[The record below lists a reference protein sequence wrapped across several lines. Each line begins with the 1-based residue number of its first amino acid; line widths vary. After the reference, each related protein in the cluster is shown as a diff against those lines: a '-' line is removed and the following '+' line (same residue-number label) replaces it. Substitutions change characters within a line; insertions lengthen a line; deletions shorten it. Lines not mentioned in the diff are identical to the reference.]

1 MRRYQATRCGDEL
14 SNTLMGLFASIL
26 DQGGWAGIVAG
37 FLLASVPASLIFI
50 WLWQRQRRERGQHA
64 LAATKARR
72 NELIVEASGEGIFEL
87 DTEGRV
93 RYANP
98 AAARMSGFAV
108 DELLGLDYRDL
119 VGVAQLESAE
129 PGTKRRFT
137 TDMRRGIGA
146 MLKRKDGRLREIE
159 YKVFP
164 ISDPGMSPGA
174 IFTFA
179 DMSERARLDAMI
191 QDMQATA
198 KIGAWEY
205 WPDNDRLIWTDEVY
219 RIHDLPVG
227 SSIDLREILE
237 YYDPVDRV
245 SATAMFDEAVKT
257 GAGYELELRLN
268 TPKGRL
274 VWVHIIAKAER
285 IAGRTLRLHG
295 IFQDV
300 TERRAAERQLRET
313 RDFFAQTLDAMPVQ
327 VTYVNTDGV
336 VTYCNQQTATWWQ
349 RVREQIV
356 GRRLADLLSADEFDQ
371 LRPRIETVLDG
382 TAQSFTYVTETG
394 GSHHEWQ
401 VQYVPERTAAGRVR
415 GFFWVMHDLSE
426 IKRLEARLVHA
437 QKMEAVG
444 QLTGGIAHDF
454 NNLLGVVIG
463 NLQLLER
470 SLTEQPGQLRKA
482 HTAMRAALR
491 GADLTRRLLAF
502 ARRQILDPEV
512 IDLNA
517 HLKGWDEL
525 LHRTLGDSIEVRIVR
540 EPDLWLTRVDPG
552 QIESAVLNLAINAR
566 DAMPQGGVL
575 TIETSNREVDAAFCE
590 EHPELQPGEYTCIA
604 VSDTGV
610 GIEPDTL
617 RQVFEP
623 FFTTK
628 EHGHGS
634 GLGLSMVHGFAKQ
647 SGGAATIESTVGV
660 GTTVCIYLPRSIATK
675 TRFEDTGIHRVA
687 PLGHETI
694 LVVEDDADLRETS
707 AATLE
712 QLGYRVLQA
721 GTADQALDLLRQH
734 DDIELLF
741 TDIMMPGGML
751 GPSLAQCAREL
762 RPDLTVLFT
771 TGYAQAGVLASG
783 GGIPHSD
790 VLPKPFRVEELAVR
804 IRHLLDKEVRVA

>member
-1 MRRYQATRCGDEL
+1 
-14 SNTLMGLFASIL
+14 MGLFASIL
-26 DQGGWAGIVAG
+26 GQGGWAGIAAG
-37 FLLASVPASLIFI
+37 VFLAGVPAALIVI
-50 WLWQRQRRERGQHA
+50 WLWLRQRQEREQRAHA
-64 LAATKARR
+64 AIKARR

-98 AAARMSGFAV
+98 AAARMSGYGS

-119 VGVAQLESAE
+119 VSVAHLENAE

-146 MLKRKDGRLREIE
+146 MLKRKDGRLREVE
-159 YKVFP
+159 YKVMP

-174 IFTFA
+174 LFTFA

-227 SSIDLREILE
+227 GSIDLKHIIQF
-237 YYDPVDRV
+237 YDPVDQATV
-245 SATAMFDEAVKT
+245 SAKWRNAIKNGE
-257 GAGYELELRLN
+257 GYEAELHLV
-268 TPKGRL
+268 TPKGRS
-274 VWVHIIAKAER
+274 VWVHIIAKTER
-285 IAGRTLRLHG
+285 IAGRTLRMHG
-295 IFQDV
+295 IFQDI
-300 TERRAAERQLRET
+300 TDRRAAERQLRET
-313 RDFFAQTLDAMPVQ
+313 RDFFAQTLDAMPLM

-336 VTYCNQQTATWWQ
+336 VTYCNRQTATWWA
-349 RVREQIV
+349 RPREQIV
-356 GRRLADLLSADEFDQ
+356 GRPLVELLDSAAYLR
-371 LRPRIETVLDG
+371 LRPHIEAVLDG
-382 TAQSFTYVTETG
+382 QPQSFTHVDDVDG
-394 GSHHEWQ
+394 ARHEWQ
-401 VQYVPERTAAGRVR
+401 VQCVPELTAAGRVR
-415 GFFWVMHDLSE
+415 GFFWLMHDLSE
-426 IKRLEARLVHA
+426 IKRLEARLAHA

-470 SLTEQPGQLRKA
+470 GLTDQPGQLRKA

-502 ARRQILDPEV
+502 ARRQVLEPEV

-517 HLKGWDEL
+517 HLRGWDEL
-525 LHRTLGDSIEVRIVR
+525 LHRTLGDSIDVRIVR
-540 EPDLWLTRVDPG
+540 EPELWLTRVDPG
-552 QIESAVLNLAINAR
+552 QIESAILNLAINAR
-566 DAMPQGGVL
+566 DAMPQGGAL
-575 TIETSNREVDAAFCE
+575 TIETSNRHVDEAFCV
-590 EHPELQPGEYTCIA
+590 EHPELQSGDYTCIS
-604 VSDTGV
+604 VNDTGV
-610 GIEPDTL
+610 GIDAETL
-617 RQVFEP
+617 KSVFEP

-628 EHGHGS
+628 ELGSGS

-660 GTTVCIYLPRSIATK
+660 GTTVCIYLPRSEASK
-675 TRFEDTGIHRVA
+675 TTFEDTGVHRIA
-687 PLGHETI
+687 PRGHETI
-694 LVVEDDADLRETS
+694 LVVEDDSDLRETS

-721 GTADQALDLLRQH
+721 GTADQALKLLDEH

-751 GPSLAQCAREL
+751 GPSLAQRAREL
-762 RPDLTVLFT
+762 RPELTVLFT

-783 GGIPHSD
+783 GGIAHSD
-790 VLPKPFRVEELAVR
+790 VLAKPFRVEELAMR
-804 IRHLLDKEVRVA
+804 IRHLLDREVRVA